1 MDITS
6 LGHSS
11 LRIRGKT
18 TTVVT
23 DPFDSKFLGLKFPK
37 HITADIVTVS
47 HAHEDHN
54 AVAQI
59 EGNPFIVSGPGEYEI
74 KGVGIVGISSHHD
87 AENKGLNTIYR
98 IEMEDLSIVHLGDL
112 GRMLTAD
119 EVDGLDG
126 VDILMIPVGRTYTID
141 AAQASKLV
149 SEIDPTIIIPMHY
162 GGIPGLKFDL
172 APVSVFLKE
181 MGQETVTAQ
190 SKLTISKSKLPEQK
204 QIIVLA

>member
-37 HITADIVTVS
+37 HIAADIVTVS
-47 HAHEDHN
+47 HEHKDHN
-54 AVAQI
+54 AVSQI
-59 EGNPFIVSGPGEYEI
+59 EGNPYVVSGPGEYEI
-74 KGVGIVGISSHHD
+74 KGVGIVGILSHHD
-87 AENKGLNTIYR
+87 AENKELNTIYR

-112 GRMLTAD
+112 GRMLTTD
-119 EVDGLDG
+119 EVDALDG
-126 VDILMIPVGRTYTID
+126 VDILMIPVGGTYTID
-141 AAQASKLV
+141 ATQAAKLV
-149 SEIDPTIIIPMHY
+149 SEIDPIIIIPMHY
-162 GGIPGLKFDL
+162 QKPGLKFDL
-172 APVSVFLKE
+172 APVSAFLKE
-181 MGQETVTAQ
+181 TGQETVTAQ
-190 SKLTISKSKLPEQK
+190 SKLTISKGKLPEQK